1 MHVTV
6 QAMGIARNLRAC
18 KSCNACGLFC
28 RTTII
33 IIIIIPLFTLG
44 SIYSTNASGAKQMPE
59 TELNRIKNPN
69 WPEVNQLAIYKYG
82 RGLELGLLWTNPA
95 TVVVRA
101 ALELGGLRIA
111 CPVL

>member
-28 RTTII
+28 RTIIIIII

-44 SIYSTNASGAKQMPE
+44 SIYNYSTNASGAKQMPE

-69 WPEVNQLAIYKYG
+69 WPEVNQLAIYKHG
-82 RGLELGLLWTNPA
+82 RGLELGLL
-95 TVVVRA
+95 
-101 ALELGGLRIA
+101 
-111 CPVL
+111 

>member
-6 QAMGIARNLRAC
+6 QAMGIASNLRAC

-28 RTTII
+28 RTIIIII

-69 WPEVNQLAIYKYG
+69 WPEVNQLAIYKRG
-82 RGLELGLLWTNPA
+82 QGLELGLL
-95 TVVVRA
+95 
-101 ALELGGLRIA
+101 
-111 CPVL
+111 

>member
-1 MHVTV
+1 
-6 QAMGIARNLRAC
+6 
-18 KSCNACGLFC
+18 
-28 RTTII
+28 
-33 IIIIIPLFTLG
+33 
-44 SIYSTNASGAKQMPE
+44 MPE

-69 WPEVNQLAIYKYG
+69 WPEVNQLAIYKRG
-82 RGLELGLLWTNPA
+82 QGLELGLLWTNPA